1 MSPVKNTSNSRSA
14 DMVLQI
20 MKNRQ
25 WLIDGN
31 PYGRAVS
38 VNDFKRIE
46 TALPDL
52 KDNDVRVQVN
62 YLEFTPSLKGQME
75 NRVHYAEKIEHG
87 GVMRGRGIGTVIA
100 SNSETL
106 SIGDKVLGYLGWQD
120 IATVQADT
128 LKPVA
133 DDKYLTKHMGPLGSS
148 GMAAYFGMTDVG
160 KIKPGD
166 KVLVSGAAGAV
177 GSMAGQIA
185 KLLGC
190 EVYGVAGGAEKCS
203 WLTQEAG
210 LAGSIDYKAENMNDR
225 FQEIAPDGFNVV
237 YDNVGGDFLEA
248 ALDNI
253 AFKAR
258 IVICGGISRY
268 DAASPPPGPSTY
280 FNIVMKSASMIG
292 FISVNYKDQFEEAA
306 IKMKSLLDTGEFAY
320 REDIQSGF
328 ENIPSTF
335 LRIFNGQN
343 KGKQLIQLAS

>member
-1 MSPVKNTSNSRSA
+1 
-14 DMVLQI
+14 

-31 PYGRAVS
+31 PFGRAVR
-38 VNDFKRIE
+38 VDDFKRIE
-46 TALPDL
+46 TDLPVL

-75 NRVHYAEKIEHG
+75 NRVHYAEKTEQG

-100 SNSETL
+100 SNSDTF
-106 SIGDKVLGYLGWQD
+106 SIGDKVLGYLGWQE

-128 LKPVA
+128 LKSIA

-148 GMAAYFGMTDVG
+148 GMAAYFGMLDVG

-185 KLLGC
+185 KLNGC
-190 EVYGVAGGAEKCS
+190 EVYGVAGGAEKCR
-203 WLTQEAG
+203 WLIEDAG
-210 LAGSIDYKAENMNDR
+210 LAGSIDYKTENMNDR
-225 FQEIAPDGFNVV
+225 FREVAPHGFDVV

-253 AFKAR
+253 AFNAR
-258 IVICGGISRY
+258 
-268 DAASPPPGPSTY
+268 GPSTY

-292 FISVNYKDQFEEAA
+292 FISVNYRDRFEEAVVE
-306 IKMKSLLDTGEFAY
+306 MKSMFDTGDFAY

-343 KGKQLIQLAS
+343 KGKQLIQLAP